1 MTSLAKSSEGVVNG
15 DNSTSPLFT
24 FAKPSSA
31 SPRPED
37 PLMRPRDL
45 ADKTSIA
52 PASTTFTLPIA
63 EARSKAREIIS
74 QVSLDGII
82 PVIENW
88 HLVSEDQVEFTVRN
102 LLSKD

>member
-1 MTSLAKSSEGVVNG
+1 
-15 DNSTSPLFT
+15 
-24 FAKPSSA
+24 
-31 SPRPED
+31 
-37 PLMRPRDL
+37 MRPRDL